1 MKTLVTGAEGS
12 IGSVLV
18 KALNMKYSGAV
29 LGTDLHTM
37 DVTDARTVG
46 RVFTSFEP
54 AVVFHLAGAK
64 HAPLGEE
71 DPWAAANVNILG
83 TRNVLRA
90 AKWSG
95 ARVITASTCK
105 ACNPETAYGATKL
118 IAERMTLNAG
128 GSVARFYN
136 VRESSG
142 NVFEIWRGI
151 PTSEPIP
158 VTPCERRFMSVSEAV
173 RLLLRCVELPPGRYS
188 RAHVPLQRMSH
199 VAKGLY
205 PGREITAIPPR
216 RGDRR
221 MEPAMATQEKAYE
234 VEKDIWRI
242 VSAHDQSSAAEAS
255 TAATVVATSLP
266 GHAHAVASPARA
278 ASAA

>member
-1 MKTLVTGAEGS
+1 MKTLVTGADGS

-18 KALNMKYSGAV
+18 RALNLKYSAAV
-29 LGTDLHTM
+29 LGTDRDTM

-46 RVFTSFEP
+46 RVVSNFRP
-54 AVVFHLAGAK
+54 GVIFHLAGAK

-71 DPWAAANVNILG
+71 DPWEAANINITG

-142 NVFEIWRGI
+142 NVFELWRAV
-151 PTSEPIP
+151 PKLDPIP
-158 VTPCERRFMSVSEAV
+158 VTPCRRRFMSVSEAV
-173 RLLLRCVELPPGRYS
+173 RLLLRCVELPPGRYTLANVRS
-188 RAHVPLQRMSH
+188 EEMAG
-199 VAKGLY
+199 VAYELY
-205 PGREITAIPPR
+205 PGRAMTFIPPR
-216 RGDRR
+216 RGDRLE
-221 MEPAMATQEKAYE
+221 EPVMASQEMSFE
-234 VEKDIWRI
+234 IGEGIWRI
-242 VSAHDQSSAAEAS
+242 ASTHDHPSAAEAS
-255 TAATVVATSLP
+255 TATNVVVTSLP
-266 GHAHAVASPARA
+266 GHAHVVTNSVSTV
-278 ASAA
+278 SAA